1 MNNASY
7 LESKVL
13 TAPPYRLH
21 LMLVEGAIRFG
32 RLAEQELAARQ
43 SSRRGHTADAH
54 ARHHGRAA
62 RRRSR
67 EEKRTE
73 HESCRLV
80 LVSVSPDSQAK
91 IDGDAAILSAALE
104 LLDYERQ
111 TWQLVC
117 DKLNADNSAPPA
129 PPAPHSQSYGASRA
143 PVPKPGSRW
152 RHEPGAMPTALRGH
166 ETAPQTW
173 PLRAVA
179 IAPDPACVN

>member
-13 TAPPYRLH
+13 TAPPYRLQ

-32 RLAEQELAARQ
+32 RLAEQELRQGNQIAAATPLMRVLDIMGELLAGVREKKSELNTKVADLYWYLFRQ
-43 SSRRGHTADAH
+43 I
-54 ARHHGRAA
+54 
-62 RRRSR
+62 
-67 EEKRTE
+67 
-73 HESCRLV
+73 
-80 LVSVSPDSQAK
+80 SQAK

-117 DKLNADNSAPPA
+117 DKLNADTSAPPA

-143 PVPKPGSRW
+143 PAPKAGFSL
-152 RHEPGAMPTALRGH
+152 EA
-166 ETAPQTW
+166 
-173 PLRAVA
+173 
-179 IAPDPACVN
+179 